1 MSKFILSAFA
11 DEAGESL
18 EEQIAALHRNGI
30 RYMEV
35 RAVNGM
41 NICKTPLA
49 TVAEYKKQLDAAGI
63 QVVTIGSSVGK
74 VSVADDWDAHLA
86 MFLHTLGVAKI
97 LGATRIRMF
106 SIFMPE
112 NKDPAAYRELV
123 MTRMRQ
129 LLDIAKA
136 VGVTLHHENEKDI
149 YGDVDSRV
157 VDLMDTFGD
166 EMQFIFDPANFVQCG
181 CKPWEI
187 YPALKDRTA
196 YFHIKDALFSD
207 GSVVPAGEGD
217 GDVRQILVDFA
228 KDHEDTML
236 TIEPHLKVFPGL
248 TDTVSMPGEKNFVYE
263 TNAEAFDVAVNA
275 LKTILEQEG
284 LSYA

>member
-18 EEQIAALHRNGI
+18 EEQIAALKRNGI

-49 TVAEYKKQLDAAGI
+49 TVAEYRKQLDKAGI
-63 QVVTIGSSVGK
+63 RVAVIGSSIGK
-74 VSVADDWDAHLA
+74 VALTDDWDAHLA

-97 LGATRIRMF
+97 LGATGIRMF
-106 SIFMPE
+106 SLFMPKGQE
-112 NKDPAAYRELV
+112 PAQYRELV
-123 MTRMRQ
+123 MVRMRQ

-136 VGVTLHHENEKDI
+136 VGVTLYHENEKDI

-157 VDLMDTFGD
+157 MDLMDTFGD
-166 EMQFIFDPANFVQCG
+166 EMQFIFDPANYVQCG
-181 CKPWEI
+181 CKPGDI
-187 YPALKDRTA
+187 YPALRDRTA

-207 GSVVPAGEGD
+207 NSVVPAGEGD
-217 GDVRQILVDFA
+217 GDVRQILKDFA
-228 KDHEDTML
+228 KDHDGTML
-236 TIEPHLKVFPGL
+236 TVEPHLKVFSGL
-248 TDTVSMPGEKNFVYE
+248 TDTVSMRSDKDYIYKSNED
-263 TNAEAFDVAVNA
+263 AFDAAVAA
-275 LKTILEQEG
+275 LKKILEQEG

>member
-18 EEQIAALHRNGI
+18 EEQIAALKRNGI

-35 RAVNGM
+35 RFINGI
-41 NICKTPLA
+41 NICKTPLE
-49 TVAEYKKQLDAAGI
+49 TVAEYKKQLDEAGI
-63 QVVTIGSSVGK
+63 RVAVIGSPIGK
-74 VSVADDWDAHLA
+74 VALDDDWDAHLA

-97 LGATRIRMF
+97 LGATGIRMF
-106 SIFMPE
+106 SVFMPKGE
-112 NKDPAAYRELV
+112 EPAAYRELV
-123 MTRMRQ
+123 MTRMQQ
-129 LLDIAKA
+129 LLNLAKA
-136 VGVTLHHENEKDI
+136 ADITLFHENEKDI

-157 VDLMDTFGD
+157 LDLMDTFAD
-166 EMQFIFDPANFVQCG
+166 EMQFVFDPANYVQCG
-181 CKPWEI
+181 CKPLGI
-187 YPALKDRTA
+187 YPALRDRTA

-217 GDVRQILVDFA
+217 GDVRALLVDFA

-236 TIEPHLKVFPGL
+236 TVEPHLKVFSGMI
-248 TDTVSMPGEKNFVYE
+248 DTVSMPGEKNFVYR
-263 TNAEAFDVAVNA
+263 TNSEAFDVAVTA
-275 LKTILEQEG
+275 LKKILEQEG

>member
-18 EEQIAALHRNGI
+18 EEQIAALKRNGI

-35 RAVNGM
+35 RFINGI
-41 NICKTPLA
+41 NICKTPLE
-49 TVAEYKKQLDAAGI
+49 TVAEYKKQLDEAGI
-63 QVVTIGSSVGK
+63 RVAVIGSPIGK
-74 VSVADDWDAHLA
+74 VALDDDWDAHLA

-97 LGATRIRMF
+97 LGATGIRMF
-106 SIFMPE
+106 SVFMPKGE
-112 NKDPAAYRELV
+112 EPAAYRELV
-123 MTRMRQ
+123 MTRMQQ
-129 LLDIAKA
+129 LLNLAKA
-136 VGVTLHHENEKDI
+136 ADITLFHENEKDI

-157 VDLMDTFGD
+157 LDLMDTFGE
-166 EMQFIFDPANFVQCG
+166 EMQFIFDPANYVQCG
-181 CKPWEI
+181 CRPGAI
-187 YPALKDRTA
+187 YPKLKDRTA

-217 GDVRQILVDFA
+217 GDVRALLVDFA

-236 TIEPHLKVFPGL
+236 TVEPHLKVFSGMI
-248 TDTVSMPGEKNFVYE
+248 DTVSMPGEKNFVYR
-263 TNAEAFDVAVNA
+263 TNSEAFDVAVTA
-275 LKTILEQEG
+275 LKKILEQEG

>member
-1 MSKFILSAFA
+1 MSKYILSAFA

-18 EEQIAALHRNGI
+18 EEQIAALQRNGI

-49 TVAEYKKQLDAAGI
+49 TVAEYRKQLDEAGI
-63 QVVTIGSSVGK
+63 RVVTIGSPIGK
-74 VSVADDWDAHLA
+74 VAIDDDWNAHLA

-97 LGATRIRMF
+97 LGATGIRMF
-106 SIFMPE
+106 SLFMP
-112 NKDPAAYRELV
+112 KGQDPAQYRELV
-123 MTRMRQ
+123 MARMRQ
-129 LLDIAKA
+129 LLDIAKT
-136 VGVTLHHENEKDI
+136 VGVTLYHENEKDI

-157 VDLMDTFGD
+157 MDLMDTFGD
-166 EMQFIFDPANFVQCG
+166 EMKFIFDPANYVQCG
-181 CKPWEI
+181 CRPGAI
-187 YPALKDRTA
+187 YPKLKDHTA

-207 GSVVPAGEGD
+207 SSVVPAGEGD

-236 TIEPHLKVFPGL
+236 TLEPHLKIVPGFS
-248 TDTVSMPGEKNFVYE
+248 DTVSMRNDKDYIYE
-263 TNAEAFDVAVNA
+263 SNEEAFDVAVAA
-275 LKTILEQEG
+275 LKKILDEEG
-284 LSYA
+284 LCYA